1 MVMIMSKLA
10 VIDLGTNVINVLVG
24 EIDREK
30 YTVLYE
36 EKIIRSM
43 IQEPLNSTHISL
55 EEQKIL

>member
-36 EKIIRSM
+36 EK
-43 IQEPLNSTHISL
+43 L
-55 EEQKIL
+55 